1 MDVLDHVVRHDR
13 AERIRHVDAVVVAA
27 VHDLAAAVDPV
38 SADLDAVHRGIPGLV
53 VRERHAR
60 LAQVLVGHVG
70 VEEP

>member
-1 MDVLDHVVRHDR
+1 MSGEV
-13 AERIRHVDAVVVAA
+13 EIREARE
-27 VHDLAAAVDPV
+27 
-38 SADLDAVHRGIPGLV
+38 SDLDAVHRGIPGLV